1 MLHLYGALVKSGAL
15 VSDQCNDRGV
25 NASQTARERARAELT
40 AEITRSAREQ
50 LQEVGAAALSLRAV
64 ARDLGLA
71 SSAVYRYFPSRDAL
85 LTALI
90 TEAYAALGDAVE
102 AADAAAT
109 GGPRERWRAAGHAV
123 RDWARAHPHEYT
135 LLYGSPVPGYHA
147 PAETT
152 AAAIRTS
159 GALARIAALGHGE
172 APAPSGAYAEQLR
185 AVAEAVAPEAEPAQ
199 LALALLAWTQLFG
212 AVSFELFGQ
221 FANTLEPADAMFDY
235 TLERIAD
242 LLGL

>member
-1 MLHLYGALVKSGAL
+1 M
-15 VSDQCNDRGV
+15 

-40 AEITRSAREQ
+40 AEIIRSARDQ
-50 LQEVGAAALSLRAV
+50 LREVGAAALSLRAV

-90 TEAYAALGDAVE
+90 TDAYNALGDAVE
-102 AADAAAT
+102 AADAAAD
-109 GGPRERWRAAGHAV
+109 GPRARWLAAGRAV
-123 RDWARAHPHEYT
+123 RTWAVAHPHEYT

-159 GALARIAALGHGE
+159 GTLARIAALGHGR
-172 APAPSGAYAEQLR
+172 APAPSGVYAEQLR
-185 AVAEAVAPEAEPAQ
+185 VVADAVAPDAEPAQ

-212 AVSFELFGQ
+212 AVGFELFGQ

-235 TLERIAD
+235 TLERTAD
-242 LLGL
+242 LLGLRDEG

>member
-1 MLHLYGALVKSGAL
+1 M
-15 VSDQCNDRGV
+15 
-25 NASQTARERARAELT
+25 NASLTARERARAELT

-50 LQEVGAAALSLRAV
+50 LREVGAAALSLRAV

-71 SSAVYRYFPSRDAL
+71 SSAVYRYFSSRDAL

-90 TEAYAALGDAVE
+90 TDAYTALGDAVE
-102 AADAAAT
+102 AAEAGA
-109 GGPRERWRAAGHAV
+109 GGPRERWLAAGRAL
-123 RDWARAHPHEYT
+123 RTWALANPHEYT

-159 GALARIAALGHGE
+159 GAFARIAMCGKGG
-172 APAPSGAYAEQLR
+172 APAPSAGLNVQLR
-185 AVAEAVAPEAEPAQ
+185 AAAEVVAPGAEPGQ
-199 LALALLAWTQLFG
+199 LALGVLAWTQLFG

-221 FANTLEPADAMFDY
+221 YANTFEPASALFDY
-235 TLERIAD
+235 TLERTAEM
-242 LLGL
+242 LGL

>member
-1 MLHLYGALVKSGAL
+1 MLRWRRDIVKSGAL
-15 VSDQCNDRGV
+15 FSDQCNDQVV
-25 NASQTARERARAELT
+25 NASLTARERARAELT
-40 AEITRSAREQ
+40 AEITRSARDQ
-50 LQEVGAAALSLRAV
+50 LREVGAAALSLRAV

-90 TEAYAALGDAVE
+90 TDAYTALGDAVE
-102 AADAAAT
+102 AADAAAD
-109 GGPRERWRAAGHAV
+109 GPRERWLAAGHAV
-123 RDWARAHPHEYT
+123 RTWARAHPHEYT

-159 GALARIAALGHGE
+159 GTFARIATCGPAG
-172 APAPSGAYAEQLR
+172 APAPSGGLDAQMRAAAE
-185 AVAEAVAPEAEPAQ
+185 VVAPDAEPGQ
-199 LALALLAWTQLFG
+199 LALGVLAWTQLFG

-221 FANTLEPADAMFDY
+221 YANTFEPADALFDY
-235 TLERIAD
+235 TLERTAD

>member
-1 MLHLYGALVKSGAL
+1 M
-15 VSDQCNDRGV
+15 

-50 LQEVGAAALSLRAV
+50 LREVGAAALSLRAV

-90 TEAYAALGDAVE
+90 TDAYTALGDAVE
-102 AADAAAT
+102 SADAGA
-109 GGPRERWRAAGHAV
+109 GGPRDRWRAAGHAV

-159 GALARIAALGHGE
+159 GALARIAACGHGA
-172 APAPSGAYAEQLR
+172 APAPSGVYAEQLR
-185 AVAEAVAPEAEPAQ
+185 SVAAAVAPDAEPAQ
-199 LALALLAWTQLFG
+199 LALGLLAWTQLFG

-235 TLERIAD
+235 TLDRIAD
-242 LLGL
+242 LLGLEPH